1 MAVTFP
7 VIMLLFVLIMSSV
20 TCDESGDSGDGDL
33 SCDDLV
39 NTTLPPP
46 KIIPGK
52 VDSFKHIHLFLNNK
66 QVMTCGKR
74 D

>member
-1 MAVTFP
+1 MAVTRP

-20 TCDESGDSGDGDL
+20 TCDDSGDSGDGDL

-46 KIIPGK
+46 KIIPGEA
-52 VDSFKHIHLFLNNK
+52 DSFEHNHYF
-66 QVMTCGKR
+66 
-74 D
+74 

>member
-1 MAVTFP
+1 MTFIKCPVKMAVTRP
-7 VIMLLFVLIMSSV
+7 EIMLLFVLIMSSV
-20 TCDESGDSGDGDL
+20 ICDDSGDSGDGDL

-52 VDSFKHIHLFLNNK
+52 AYSFEHIHLF
-66 QVMTCGKR
+66 
-74 D
+74 